1 MPSSVYFVTFDCADP
16 RALAGFWTT
25 ALSYPYEIDDSNESA
40 GEILLIDRAGVGPSL
55 GFMKV
60 PESKVV
66 KNRVHLDL
74 IPETSLE
81 AEVARLVAAGARTIR
96 SLQDPDD
103 GYVDPHIWTVMEDPE
118 GNEFC
123 VLEPMSRRA

>member
-1 MPSSVYFVTFDCADP
+1 MPTSVYFVTFDCSDP
-16 RALAGFWTT
+16 RGLAGFWAT
-25 ALSYPYEIDDSNESA
+25 ALSYEIEAPNEDA
-40 GEILLIDRAGVGPSL
+40 GEVLLIDPTGVGPSL

-60 PESKVV
+60 PESKIV

-81 AEVARLVAAGARTIR
+81 AEVERLVAAGARTVTT
-96 SLQDPDD
+96 LQDPDE
-103 GYVDPHIWTVMEDPE
+103 GYVDPHIWTVMQDPQ

-123 VLEPMSRRA
+123 VTEPMSRRT

>member
-1 MPSSVYFVTFDCADP
+1 MSSKVDFTTFDCHDP
-16 RALAGFWTT
+16 RGLAGFWAT
-25 ALSYPYEIDDSNESA
+25 ALSYAIEAPNEDA
-40 GEILLIDRAGVGPSL
+40 GEVLLVDPTGVGPSL

-74 IPETSLE
+74 TTDGPLE
-81 AEVARLVAAGARTIR
+81 AEVERLVAAGACTVAT
-96 SLQDPDD
+96 LQDPEE
-103 GYVDPHIWTVMEDPE
+103 GYIDPHIWTVMQDPE